1 MKKITQQ
8 VRHRIK
14 VYTGFLII
22 GACMALWGI
31 SIPYIKS
38 RLNIDDLNLGTILM
52 FLSIGAIIAMII
64 TDKII
69 SILGCRRTFL
79 LSVTALIFMLLLCHY
94 AVNTTMLIILVTI
107 MGIGL
112 GIADVTANIQAAYM
126 EKIYEKKLMSGFH
139 GMYSFGSFAG
149 GILASFLLMN
159 HLNFNKMIII
169 MTILLFILLLAVFKG
184 FAIHGSIDNAA
195 PKSKIQK
202 PALMLLIVG
211 FMCFTGYMIDGA
223 MLDWTAVLLTEFKTF
238 PKENSG
244 IGFSIYFAAVTIG
257 RLSGDYFSARFSSK
271 RIILVSS
278 IIAAAGIVMVLVCN
292 SKLSIY
298 AGFIITGLGAAN
310 IIPACISMVD
320 AAKGSMSFNAAIA
333 AVTTIGYSGTLLG
346 PVIIGYIS
354 HISNL
359 LAAFIFICTALIL
372 TGIFSLILKEK

>member
-38 RLNIDDLNLGTILM
+38 RLNIDDLSLGSILM

-64 TDKII
+64 TDKIV

-79 LSVTALIFMLLLCHY
+79 LSVTTLIFMLLLCSY
-94 AVNTTMLIILVTI
+94 AANTFILIMIVTI

-126 EKIYEKKLMSGFH
+126 EKIYEKKLMSSFH
-139 GMYSFGSFAG
+139 GMYSLGSFSG
-149 GILASFLLMN
+149 GIFASFLLMN
-159 HLNFNKMIII
+159 I
-169 MTILLFILLLAVFKG
+169 KG
-184 FAIHGSIDNAA
+184 FAIRGSIDNTA

-202 PALMLLIVG
+202 PALMLLIIG
-211 FMCFTGYMIDGA
+211 IMCFTGYMIDGA

-244 IGFSIYFAAVTIG
+244 IGFSIYFAALTIG

-271 RIILVSS
+271 KIILASS
-278 IIAAAGIVMVLVCN
+278 IITTAGITMVLICN
-292 SKLSIY
+292 NNFMIY
-298 AGFIITGLGAAN
+298 TGFIVTGLGAAN

-333 AVTTIGYSGTLLG
+333 AVTTIGYSGTLLA

-359 LAAFIFICTALIL
+359 LFAFIFICISLML

>member
-38 RLNIDDLNLGTILM
+38 RLNIDDLSLGSILM

-64 TDKII
+64 TDKIV

-79 LSVTALIFMLLLCHY
+79 LSVTTLIFMLLLCSY
-94 AVNTTMLIILVTI
+94 AANTFILIMIVTI

-126 EKIYEKKLMSGFH
+126 EKIYEKKLMSSFH
-139 GMYSFGSFAG
+139 GMYSLGSFSG
-149 GILASFLLMN
+149 GIFASFLLMN
-159 HLNFNKMIII
+159 NLHFHNMIII
-169 MTILLFILLLAVFKG
+169 TTIFLFILLLAVFKG
-184 FAIHGSIDNAA
+184 FAIRGSIDNTA

-202 PALMLLIVG
+202 PALMLLIIG
-211 FMCFTGYMIDGA
+211 IMCFTGYMIDGA

-244 IGFSIYFAAVTIG
+244 IGFSIYFAALTIG

-271 RIILVSS
+271 KIILASS
-278 IIAAAGIVMVLVCN
+278 IITTAGITMVLICN
-292 SKLSIY
+292 NNFMIY
-298 AGFIITGLGAAN
+298 TGFIVTGLGAAN

-333 AVTTIGYSGTLLG
+333 AVTTIGYSGTLLA

-359 LAAFIFICTALIL
+359 LFAFIFICISLML